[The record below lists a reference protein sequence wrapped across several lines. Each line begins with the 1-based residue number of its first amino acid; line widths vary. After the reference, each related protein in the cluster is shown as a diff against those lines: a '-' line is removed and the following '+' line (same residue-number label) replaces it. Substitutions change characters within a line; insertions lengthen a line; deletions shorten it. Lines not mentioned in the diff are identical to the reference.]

1 MASALALQC
10 STNWAMK
17 THILRAGHFIEFILT
32 SDRNMKFGDNLQ
44 NKNNIARMEVDH
56 NSSNLIYSE
65 MRAVI

>member
-1 MASALALQC
+1 
-10 STNWAMK
+10 
-17 THILRAGHFIEFILT
+17 
-32 SDRNMKFGDNLQ
+32 MKFGDNLQ